1 MLKKLVVACLL
12 GAAVIGVAG
21 CGSSDKKEAASS
33 ASGDKKITIGFAVST
48 QNNPFFVTMAKSVQE
63 QAKKD
68 NIEVKIVDAQNDPAK
83 QSNDVTD
90 LIESKVDVL
99 IINPVDSA
107 AISNSVIAANK
118 AKIPVITIDRSSDKG
133 DVVSHIASNNV
144 KGGEMAADYIV
155 KKLGEGATVAEL
167 EGIPGASA
175 TRERGEGFHKIA
187 DQKLKVL
194 AKQSADFDRTKGLT
208 VAENILQANPDV
220 KAIFSHNDE
229 MALGAIGAAKS
240 AGKQLLIVG
249 FDGTADG
256 LKAIKDGDLAATIA
270 QQPDKMGEMAVEAAL
285 KIAKG
290 ESVDKSIAVDLKL
303 VEKQ

>member
-21 CGSSDKKEAASS
+21 CGSSDKKEAAS
-33 ASGDKKITIGFAVST
+33 ASGEKKITIGFAVST

-118 AKIPVITIDRSSDKG
+118 AKIPVITIDRSADKG
-133 DVVSHIASNNV
+133 DVVTHIASNNV
-144 KGGEMAADYIV
+144 KGGEMAGEYLV
-155 KKLGEGATVAEL
+155 KKLGEGAEVAEL

-240 AGKQLLIVG
+240 AGKQLLIIG

>member
-155 KKLGEGATVAEL
+155 KKLGEGAEVAEL